1 MKFSERVLNVTPSAT
16 LQVSALAKQMQ
27 ADGIDVI
34 NLSTG
39 EPDFATPLNIQT
51 AAIASIT
58 DGRASYY
65 TPVSGLPALKTA
77 IINRVEADTGRL
89 VEPNQV
95 TVTVGAKMGLYSL
108 FQAVLEPGDAA
119 MVIAPYWVSYEE
131 QLKLSGATVQI
142 VQPAAP
148 DLKVTVTELEAAKT
162 DATRLLILNSPQ
174 NPAGL
179 VYEAAEL
186 KAIAQWA
193 LDNDVLLVAD
203 EIYGKLVY
211 NGTKFTSVLEFS
223 DEIFANTVLI
233 DGVSKAY
240 AMTGWRLG
248 YVVAQKEIISKI
260 NLLLGHMTSNPTT
273 AAQYAAIEALS
284 GDQVPVAKMREAF
297 ETRLNTT
304 YALLE
309 AVEGVKLSFKPQGAF
324 YFFPDVTEAM
334 VKLGYMNTVEFA
346 MAVLQEAHVAVVA
359 GEAFGMPGHIRL
371 SYATSQE
378 LLTEAIARIK
388 AFIEKSEKA

>member
-1 MKFSERVLNVTPSAT
+1 MKFSQRVLNVAPSAT
-16 LQVSALAKQMQ
+16 LQVSATAKQMQ

-39 EPDFATPLNIQT
+39 EPDFATPANVQQ

-65 TPVSGLPALKTA
+65 TAVSGLPALKTA
-77 IINRVEADTGRL
+77 IIARVEADTGRL
-89 VEPNQV
+89 VAPEQV

-131 QLKLSGATVQI
+131 QLKLSGATTQI
-142 VQPAAP
+142 VQPAAA
-148 DLKVTVTELEAAKT
+148 DLKVTVAELDAAKT
-162 DATRLLILNSPQ
+162 AATRLLILNSPQ

-179 VYEAAEL
+179 VYDATEL
-186 KAIAQWA
+186 KALAQWA

-211 NGTKFTSVLEFS
+211 NSTKFTSVLEFS

-248 YVVAQKEIISKI
+248 YVVAAKEIISKI

-273 AAQYAAIEALS
+273 VAQYAAIEALS
-284 GDQVPVAKMREAF
+284 GDQAPVEQMRTAF

-304 YALLE
+304 YDMLVGIAGVEL
-309 AVEGVKLSFKPQGAF
+309 AVKPQGAF

-334 VKLGYMNTVEFA
+334 TKLGYMNTVDFA
-346 MAVLQEAHVAVVA
+346 LALLQEAHVAVVA
-359 GEAFGMPGHIRL
+359 GEAFGLPGHIRL

-388 AFIEKSEKA
+388 AFIEQ

>member
-1 MKFSERVLNVTPSAT
+1 MKFSQRVLNVAPSAT
-16 LQVSALAKQMQ
+16 LQVSATAKQMQ

-39 EPDFATPLNIQT
+39 EPDFATPANVQQ

-65 TPVSGLPALKTA
+65 TAVSGLPALKKA
-77 IINRVEADTGRL
+77 IIARVEADTGRL
-89 VEPNQV
+89 VTPEQV

-131 QLKLSGATVQI
+131 QLKLSGATTQI
-142 VQPAAP
+142 VQPAAA
-148 DLKVTVTELEAAKT
+148 DLKVTVAELDAAKT
-162 DATRLLILNSPQ
+162 AATRLLILNSPQ

-179 VYEAAEL
+179 VYDATEL
-186 KAIAQWA
+186 KALAQWA

-248 YVVAQKEIISKI
+248 YVVAAKEIISKI

-273 AAQYAAIEALS
+273 VAQYAAIEALS
-284 GDQVPVAKMREAF
+284 GDQAPVEQMRTAF

-304 YALLE
+304 YDMLVGIAGVEL
-309 AVEGVKLSFKPQGAF
+309 AVKPQGAF

-334 VKLGYMNTVEFA
+334 TKLGYMNTVDFA
-346 MAVLQEAHVAVVA
+346 LALLQEAHVAVVA
-359 GEAFGMPGHIRL
+359 GEAFGLPGHIRL

-378 LLTEAIARIK
+378 LLTEAIARMK
-388 AFIEKSEKA
+388 AFIEQ